1 MSGFLFAAFLVAAV
15 AIAMVVWPLIRRP
28 AHADVSRSQLNAAI
42 YRDQIAELERDRA
55 AGTLSQADYDQAK
68 GELQRR
74 MLEDVSAE
82 SSPAPSVGKS
92 AGKAGGKAATAS
104 PPQGANR
111 ALPTA
116 LGGFLLIGGA
126 LGYMAMGTPDAINMP
141 AQQAGHAV
149 ADDQIKQMV
158 EQMAAKLEK
167 EPDNHRGWAMLA
179 RSYKFMNRHADAAR
193 AYARTGPM
201 LETSAEL
208 LVDYADSVATV
219 ANGFNAQ
226 SRELIE
232 RALKLEPT
240 NLQGLWMRGSAWFED
255 KNYDQAIADWEKLLA
270 LLPPTSEEAGT
281 IQGNIDQ
288 AKSLGG
294 KSTAKAKP
302 APAAASGA
310 KIEGRVELAPLLVD
324 RVAPGDTLMVVAKG
338 GDGNPVPVAV
348 LRVPAKGFPISF
360 SLDDSMS
367 MLEDKK
373 LSQQTKGVLIEAR
386 VSKSGQAMP
395 QKGDL
400 FGQGVPAKPGEKG
413 VVLTVDQVR

>member
-1 MSGFLFAAFLVAAV
+1 MSGFLIAALLVASV
-15 AIAMVVWPLIRRP
+15 AIAMVVWPLVRRP
-28 AHADVSRSQLNAAI
+28 AQADVSRSQLNAAI
-42 YRDQIAELERDRA
+42 YRDQIAELERDRT

-68 GELQRR
+68 AELQRR
-74 MLEDVSAE
+74 MLEDVTAD
-82 SSPAPSVGKS
+82 APQAAHTGKS
-92 AGKAGGKAATAS
+92 AAKLGAKAAAGAVT
-104 PPQGANR
+104 QGANK

-116 LGGFLLIGGA
+116 LGGFLLIGSA

-141 AQQAGHAV
+141 MQQEGHAV

-167 EPDNHRGWAMLA
+167 EPDNHKGWAMLA
-179 RSYKFMNRHADAAR
+179 RSYKFMNRHADAAK

-240 NLQGLWMRGSAWFED
+240 NLQGLWMRGSAWFDEG
-255 KNYDQAIADWEKLLA
+255 KYDQAIADWEKLMA

-281 IQGNIDQ
+281 IQRNIDQ

-294 KSTAKAKP
+294 KSTAKPKP
-302 APAAASGA
+302 APAATAGV
-310 KIEGRVELAPLLVD
+310 KIEGRVELAPLMVD
-324 RVAPGDTLMVVAKG
+324 RVAPGDTLMVIAKG

-360 SLDDSMS
+360 SLDDSLS
-367 MLEDKK
+367 MMDNHK

-386 VSKSGQAMP
+386 VSKTGQAMP

-400 FGQGVPAKPGEKG
+400 FGQAVPAKPGEKG